1 MHNLKLIPVKEIE
14 QIEILSKLACEIW
27 NQHFV
32 PIIGQAQVDYMLN
45 KFLSPKALTEQIASG
60 YEYFLVSCDDKFVGF
75 TGIHD
80 ENGSLFLSKLY
91 VHIDVRGKGIA
102 SWVFHELVKICKERN
117 LDKIWLTC
125 NRHNSNTLA
134 IYDHLGFEI
143 VREEAADIGNGFVM
157 DDYIL
162 EYKI

>member
-1 MHNLKLIPVKEIE
+1 MESMKMLQVTTKE
-14 QIEILSKLACEIW
+14 EINTLSALAHDIW

-45 KFLSPKALTEQIASG
+45 KFLSPDALDEQIKNG
-60 YEYFLVSCDDKFVGF
+60 YEYFLVYFNENLAGF
-75 TGIHD
+75 TGVHD
-80 ENGSLFLSKLY
+80 EDGSLFLSKLY
-91 VHIDVRGKGIA
+91 VHIDYRGRGIA
-102 SWVFHELVKICKERN
+102 SRVFKELIQICETRN

-134 IYDHLGFEI
+134 VYDHLGFKV
-143 VREEAADIGNGFVM
+143 VREEAADIGNGFIM

>member
-1 MHNLKLIPVKEIE
+1 MNNLKMTPAKENE
-14 QIEILSKLACEIW
+14 QVETLSKLAYEIW

-45 KFLSPKALTEQIASG
+45 KFLSPKALASQIASG
-60 YEYFLVSCDDKFVGF
+60 YEYFLVSYDDTLAGF
-75 TGIHD
+75 TGIHA
-80 ENGSLFLSKLY
+80 ENESLFLSKLY
-91 VHIDVRGKGIA
+91 VHIDHRGKGIA
-102 SWVFHELVKICKERN
+102 SLIFQELVKICKERN

-125 NRHNSNTLA
+125 NRYNSNTLA
-134 IYDHLGFEI
+134 IYEHLGFEI

>member
-1 MHNLKLIPVKEIE
+1 MNNLKLIPVKEIE

-60 YEYFLVSCDDKFVGF
+60 YEYFLVSCDDNFVGF

-91 VHIDVRGKGIA
+91 VHLDVRGKGIA
-102 SWVFHELVKICKERN
+102 SWVFHELVKISKERN